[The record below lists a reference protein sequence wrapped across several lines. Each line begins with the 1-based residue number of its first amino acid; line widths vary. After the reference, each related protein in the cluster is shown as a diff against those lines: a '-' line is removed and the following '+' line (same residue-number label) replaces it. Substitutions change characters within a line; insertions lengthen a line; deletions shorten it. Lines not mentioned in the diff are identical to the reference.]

1 MKRRL
6 LVLATILTMALG
18 SVTSVHAAEISSNL
32 TPEQKAVIESLDNT
46 VTKVSKIET
55 PATKSGSPRATLWRG
70 SLYRGSFLL
79 WSEDFIEWTSSNGRV
94 TGSTAWQDVGYIFPN
109 VARANGIYKQYSTSS
124 SVTYRGDKTF
134 GAGILTDWGDL
145 TLVETNYSDTIT
157 AYANGDI
164 SSY

>member
-6 LVLATILTMALG
+6 LVLAAILTMALG

-46 VTKVSKIET
+46 VTKVSKIESRNS
-55 PATKSGSPRATLWRG
+55 KIGSPRDLWRG
-70 SLYRGSFLL
+70 SYYRGSFLL
-79 WSEDFIEWTSSNGRV
+79 WSEDFIEWTTSGGRV
-94 TGSTAWQDVGYIFPN
+94 TSSTAWQNVGYIFPN

-134 GAGILTDWGDL
+134 GAGILTD
-145 TLVETNYSDTIT
+145 
-157 AYANGDI
+157 
-164 SSY
+164 